1 MSEIYDII
9 KHLLYLLALI
19 YYICPGGIV
28 MYNVGDKIV
37 YPMHGAGVIVGIE
50 EREILSEKR
59 KYYILRLPVKDME
72 VMVPVENADE
82 VGVRDI
88 LTREDMDKVFEVL
101 GSEEKVEMPKN
112 WSRRYRFNM
121 DRIKSGDIEEIA
133 RVVRALERSD
143 TSKNLSTG
151 ERKLLNSAKQ
161 IIISEM
167 VLVYEEDYEK
177 IVKIVDDAIL
187 R

>member
-1 MSEIYDII
+1 
-9 KHLLYLLALI
+9 
-19 YYICPGGIV
+19 
-28 MYNVGDKIV
+28 MYNIGDKIV

-50 EREILSEKR
+50 EREILDETR

-72 VMVPVENADE
+72 VMVPVEYADE

-101 GSEEKVEMPKN
+101 RSEEKIEMPKN

-121 DRIKSGDIEEIA
+121 DRIKSGNIEEIA

-151 ERKLLNSAKQ
+151 ERKLLNCAKQ

-177 IVKIVDDAIL
+177 IVEIVDDAIL